1 MFEDKLN
8 PHLSV
13 TPPLKQKKIYSIG
26 SLCCDFTIF
35 AELLSH
41 YMLEEVMRVRR
52 LQ

>member
-8 PHLSV
+8 SQFVL
-13 TPPLKQKKIYSIG
+13 LYRLNKKIYLVS

-41 YMLEEVMRVRR
+41 YMLEEVMRVRS